1 MPDRPPEPE
10 NLHEP
15 LTEDVDEV
23 LGSAN
28 PNPDRVGCPAP
39 SVLSALA
46 SRELPI
52 SDPGY
57 RHLAQCS
64 PCYCEF
70 REMRRRRRAH
80 QPPSQP
86 GGSGG

>member
-1 MPDRPPEPE
+1 MDRPPGPE
-10 NLHEP
+10 NPHEP
-15 LTEDVDEV
+15 LADDLDEV

-28 PNPDRVGCPAP
+28 PNPERIGCPGT
-39 SVLSALA
+39 SVLRALA

-57 RHLAQCS
+57 LHLAQCS

-70 REMRRRRRAH
+70 REMRRRQRSDPPRAR
-80 QPPSQP
+80 P
-86 GGSGG
+86 GGAGG